1 MAVIQKLRNSGW
13 VAVAI
18 VVALVLF
25 IVGDWLTGRNGSTTT
40 DEDRDVIAEFGGE
53 KLRES
58 ELIDISNQLVGVYRS
73 QNPEFQLDEKTS
85 NQIISES
92 WRDLIETTIWDK
104 EIENSGIYLS
114 DFDKAAMYSPEHP
127 NEIVS
132 NMPLFQTNGKY
143 DVNKVEEARQ
153 NAKVNKDYK
162 ALLGFFIE
170 KFNGSELRN
179 RYSLYFA
186 KSQVFTT
193 KVEEKYN
200 FVKAQKSITGKM
212 VVTKIADVADKDVT
226 ITDDDLQEYLNEHQS
241 KYKIKQNKRSV
252 KYVIFPITASTRDTL
267 DTRDQA
273 VRFAESIGRQ
283 ATPDTTGAIGFV
295 RRSDLEKV
303 EDAIVKDS
311 LWDATVGD
319 VIGPVYDKGIYSVYQ
334 KVFEAEDTTP
344 VVKVAH
350 ILIPFN
356 GSLPNGESITD
367 TAMANAKANEVMGMI
382 MQGQSFEDLA
392 PKYSTDQG
400 SSANGGSY
408 GWVNPATENYV
419 PEYKEFC
426 MTAKS
431 GQVGIVKTQ
440 FGFHVMK
447 MVEGPDYKKMKFV
460 MQSYEVLPGSETI
473 EIVSTASRKFKNQ
486 VNPEKPETFDDAS
499 TKMSLVP
506 RVETDFTEDQ
516 TYLGGI
522 KEISSMQSIK
532 FWLFNAERT
541 MNEVS
546 EIFAFPNM
554 HVVVKVEN
562 VKNEGDAT
570 IEMVRSDIEPIV
582 RKLKKGKIAAE
593 KLAAAIKSEA
603 DVEAAAK
610 ELKADIVNLDG
621 FRANQAMV
629 PQLGREPKL
638 IGAAFGVTPGIVSKP
653 IIGDNSVGIVV
664 GMKKG
669 EAIEVPAS
677 IYNTPVETN
686 VEAEV
691 NMMFNRIQGAIRG
704 AGNLKDYRYK
714 FPWFKG

>member
-25 IVGDWLTGRNGSTTT
+25 IVGDWLTGSNGNTTT
-40 DEDRDVIAEFGGE
+40 DEDRDVIAEFAGE
-53 KLRES
+53 KLHES
-58 ELIDISNQLVGVYRS
+58 QLIDISNQLVGVYRS

-92 WRDLIETTIWDK
+92 WRDLVETTIWDK
-104 EIENSGIYLS
+104 EVENSGIYLS
-114 DFDKAAMYSPEHP
+114 EFDKAAMYSPEHP

-143 DVNKVEEARQ
+143 DVAKVEEARQ

-193 KVEEKYN
+193 KVEQKYN
-200 FVKAQKSITGKM
+200 FVKAQQSINGKM
-212 VVTKIADVADKDVT
+212 VVTKISDIADKDVT
-226 ITDDDLQEYLNEHQS
+226 VTDDDLQAYLDEHSSQ
-241 KYKIKQNKRSV
+241 YKIKQNKRSV
-252 KYVIFPITASTRDTL
+252 KYVIFPITASTQDTV
-267 DTRDQA
+267 DTKEQA
-273 VRFAESIGRQ
+273 ERFASSIGKQ
-283 ATPDTTGAIGFV
+283 VKPDTTGAIGFV
-295 RRSDLEKV
+295 RKSDLEKV

-311 LWDATVGD
+311 LWGAAVGD
-319 VIGPVYDKGIYSVYQ
+319 VIGPVYDKGFYSVYQ

-350 ILIPFN
+350 ILIPFK
-356 GSLPNGESITD
+356 GSLPNGENITD
-367 TAMANAKANEVMGMI
+367 TLMANAKANEVMGMI
-382 MQGQSFEDLA
+382 MQGESFDELA

-400 SSANGGSY
+400 SSSTGGSY
-408 GWVNPATENYV
+408 GWVNPAAENYV

-447 MVEGPDYKKMKFV
+447 MVEGPDFKKIKFV
-460 MQSYEVLPGSETI
+460 IQSYEVLPGTETI
-473 EIVSTASRKFKNQ
+473 EKVSTASRKFKNQ
-486 VNPEKPETFDDAS
+486 VNPEKPETFDDALS
-499 TKMSLVP
+499 KLSLVP
-506 RVETDFTEDQ
+506 RVETDVPEDK

-522 KEISSMQSIK
+522 QDISSMQNIK
-532 FWLFNAERT
+532 FWLFNEERLN
-541 MNEVS
+541 NEVS

-554 HVVVKVEN
+554 HVVVKIDN
-562 VKNEGDAT
+562 VKNEGEAT
-570 IEMVRSDIEPIV
+570 IDMVRSEIEPIV
-582 RKLKKGKIAAE
+582 RKLKKGAIAAE

-603 DVEAAAK
+603 DVESAAK

-638 IGAAFGVTPGIVSKP
+638 IGAAFGVAPGVVTKP
-653 IIGDNSVGIVV
+653 IIGDNSVGIIV
-664 GMKKG
+664 GMKEG
-669 EAIEVPAS
+669 EKVEVSES